1 MRRRRSLREEVIA
14 INALLRVIPADA
26 LIAIVLLIGEI
37 KLWVDAAG
45 TPEKAQFYPRIL
57 LGCAMVLTLT
67 LLVQAF
73 IKAKRRSVRP
83 PFVMNRQVAVMI
95 AIIFAHIVSIYFL
108 GYLLATIIFGIVAMA
123 YLGMRDKKILFTV
136 PVIVALALY
145 ILFTDLLFVSLPS
158 GMLLEFLDL

>member
-1 MRRRRSLREEVIA
+1 M
-14 INALLRVIPADA
+14 PADA
-26 LIAIVLLIGEI
+26 LIALVLLIGEI
-37 KLWVDAAG
+37 KLWRDAAEQ
-45 TPEKAQFYPRIL
+45 PEKAQFYPKIL
-57 LGCAMVLTLT
+57 LGCAIALTLT

-73 IKAKRRSVRP
+73 MKARGRSDRP
-83 PFVMNRQVAVMI
+83 PFVLNRQVAVMI

-123 YLGMRDKKILFTV
+123 YLGMRDKRILFTV

-145 ILFTDLLFVSLPS
+145 ILFTNLLFVSLPP

>member
-1 MRRRRSLREEVIA
+1 M
-14 INALLRVIPADA
+14 
-26 LIAIVLLIGEI
+26 LIGEI
-37 KLWVDAAG
+37 KLWLDAAG

-57 LGCAMVLTLT
+57 LGCAMVLTLV
-67 LLVQAF
+67 LFVQAF
-73 IKAKRRSVRP
+73 IKARRQSGRP
-83 PFVMNRQVAVMI
+83 PFVFNRQVAVMI

-123 YLGMRDKKILFTV
+123 YLGMRDLKILLTV

-145 ILFTDLLFVSLPS
+145 ILFTNLLFVSLPP

>member
-1 MRRRRSLREEVIA
+1 MLREEVIT
-14 INALLRVIPADA
+14 INAILRIIPADA
-26 LIAIVLLIGEI
+26 LIAIVLFLSEI
-37 KLWVDAAG
+37 KLWRDAAEQ
-45 TPEKAQFYPRIL
+45 PEKAQFYPKIL

-73 IKAKRRSVRP
+73 IKARRQSGRP

-95 AIIFAHIVSIYFL
+95 IIIFAHIGSIYFL

-123 YLGMRDKKILFTV
+123 YLGMRDLKVLLTV

-145 ILFTDLLFVSLPS
+145 ILFTNLLFVSLPP